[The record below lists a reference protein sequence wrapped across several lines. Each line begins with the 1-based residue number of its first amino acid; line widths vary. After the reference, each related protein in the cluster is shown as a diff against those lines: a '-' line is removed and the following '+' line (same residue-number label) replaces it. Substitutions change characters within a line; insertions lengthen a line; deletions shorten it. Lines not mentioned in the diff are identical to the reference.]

1 MKNATRESA
10 IIVENLSVAY
20 GQKIV
25 LSNVSVT
32 IPHGVICVIIG
43 PNGAG
48 KTTFIKALLGLLD
61 NVSGRLEIMGK
72 PAAQALSSVA
82 YVPQRRTVDW
92 DFPISVLDV
101 VLMGRYQ
108 ALGWGRRPGEADHQL
123 AFKALE
129 KVNLVAL
136 AERPI
141 SQLSGGERQRVFL
154 ARALVQDADLYIMDE
169 PFVGVDA
176 ITERTI
182 VQVLQDLRAQGKT
195 ILIVHH
201 DLQTMQEYFD
211 WMVLLNGTLIDA
223 GPLREV
229 FTKKNIERT
238 YGALPTFLSVRE

>member
-1 MKNATRESA
+1 MKYAVV
-10 IIVENLSVAY
+10 VENLSIHY
-20 GQKIV
+20 GEKLV
-25 LSNVSVT
+25 LENISIAV
-32 IPHGVICVIIG
+32 PEGVVCVVIG

-61 NVSGRLEIMGK
+61 HVSGRIILLGK
-72 PAAQALSSVA
+72 SATQTLSSVA

-92 DFPISVLDV
+92 DFPISVFDV

-108 ALGWGRRPGEADHQL
+108 ALGWFRRPKEHDRQL
-123 AFKALE
+123 VLKALE
-129 KVNLVAL
+129 KVNMILF

-154 ARALVQDADLYIMDE
+154 ARALVQEAELYIMDE

-176 ITERTI
+176 LTERTI
-182 VQVLQDLRAQGKT
+182 VEVLKDLRAQGKT

-211 WMVLLNGTLIDA
+211 WVIMLNRTLVDA
-223 GPLREV
+223 GPLHDV
-229 FTKKNIERT
+229 FTKRNIERT
-238 YGALPTFLSVRE
+238 YGALPAFLSMRE

>member
-1 MKNATRESA
+1 MKHAVV
-10 IIVENLSVAY
+10 VENLCVNY
-20 GQKIV
+20 GEKLILANISIAV
-25 LSNVSVT
+25 
-32 IPHGVICVIIG
+32 PEGVICVIIG

-61 NVSGRLEIMGK
+61 QISGRILLLGK

-92 DFPISVLDV
+92 DFPISVFDV

-108 ALGWGRRPGEADHQL
+108 ALGWCRRPGEQDRQL
-123 AFKALE
+123 VFKALE
-129 KVNLVAL
+129 KVNMVVF

-154 ARALVQDADLYIMDE
+154 ARALVQDAELYIMDE

-176 ITERTI
+176 LTEHTI
-182 VQVLQDLRAQGKT
+182 VQVLKDLRAQGKT

-201 DLQTMQEYFD
+201 DLQTMQE
-211 WMVLLNGTLIDA
+211 
-223 GPLREV
+223 
-229 FTKKNIERT
+229 
-238 YGALPTFLSVRE
+238 